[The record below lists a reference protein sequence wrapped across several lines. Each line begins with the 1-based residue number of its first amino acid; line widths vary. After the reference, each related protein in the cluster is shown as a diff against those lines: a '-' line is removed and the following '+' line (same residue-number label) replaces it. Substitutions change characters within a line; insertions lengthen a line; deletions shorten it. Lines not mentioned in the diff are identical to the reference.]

1 MPIALSIDLRQRIVE
16 AYDPK
21 TTSCREVA
29 ERFSVGEASVNRFV
43 NRYRRTGSVA
53 PRPHGGGVQSKLQEP
68 ELATIRVLV
77 VEKSDR
83 TRLELIAA
91 LAERCGVR
99 VSPATMGR
107 ALMALGLTRKK
118 NRS

>member
-1 MPIALSIDLRQRIVE
+1 MPTALSIDLRRRIVQ

-43 NRYRRTGSVA
+43 NQQRQTGDVA
-53 PRPHGGGVQSKLQEP
+53 PRPHGGGVASKLQAP
-68 ELATIRVLV
+68 EMETIRVLV

-91 LAERCGVR
+91 LAEQRGVR

-107 ALMALGLTRKK
+107 ALAALGLTRKK
-118 NRS
+118 SRS